1 MGKIRFTFSPPGQRF
16 GMGHYSRVL
25 ALAQSLDT
33 SGHMSEAVRNT
44 VNVVS
49 TTSETVGW
57 ATIGD
62 FEWEGT
68 SSWWVF
74 DLCEG
79 GELIELRKSLAKERS
94 FRTLVVDHLHQ
105 TFAEVDVHIVPSPV
119 RTSPATRSKGQYFGW
134 EFVLSRFGG
143 DSRPLVR
150 LAEGSAKGVALTGGT
165 DSLKVLPIWL
175 ETFVTAK
182 QRNLTLDVVRGRFAR
197 VHTLEYPKFLN
208 VLDGSHEYPESF
220 ACYSLGLSV
229 HGVTT
234 FDLLVSGVPVVIVP
248 NPQISHRQEALT
260 LAEMGIAIV
269 EDNPKAAASVFLET
283 LGDSALL
290 LKMQTRLAKILKTR
304 TSFDWLD
311 FLKSL

>member
-1 MGKIRFTFSPPGQRF
+1 MGRLRFTFTPPGQRF

-33 SGHMSEAVRNT
+33 SGPMSEAIRDA

-49 TTSETVGW
+49 RNSETIGW
-57 ATIGD
+57 TTIGD

-79 GELIELRKSLAKERS
+79 GQFMELRKSLAKERG

-105 TFAEVDVHIVPSPV
+105 IFTEVDVHIVPSPV
-119 RTSPATRSKGQYFGW
+119 PTSPAARVTRQYFGW

-143 DSRPLVR
+143 GLRPLVR
-150 LAEGSAKGVALTGGT
+150 SNEGSAKGVALTGGT

-182 QRNLTLDVVRGRFAR
+182 QRNLTFDVVRGRFAR

-220 ACYSLGLSV
+220 ASYSLGLSV

-248 NPQISHRQEALT
+248 NPQIPHRQEALS

-283 LGDSALL
+283 LGDSTLL
-290 LKMQTRLAKILKTR
+290 LKMHIRLAKILETR
-304 TSFDWLD
+304 NSFSWID